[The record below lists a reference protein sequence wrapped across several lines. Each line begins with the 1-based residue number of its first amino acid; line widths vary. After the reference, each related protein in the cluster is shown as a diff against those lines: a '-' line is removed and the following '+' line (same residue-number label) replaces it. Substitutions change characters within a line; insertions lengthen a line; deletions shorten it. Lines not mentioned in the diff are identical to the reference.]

1 MLKNFAVN
9 TLNISKVVIYSL
21 SIFFLTKV
29 GESYAFGGASSMGFS
44 GASSSAGSGTIK
56 SGMSIVDPEGNAYNC
71 EPFVDKRW
79 ESTSFED
86 NWNGVYFSLGMET
99 SKFSGGFKVENSIPH
114 NVSGFY
120 PPINQP
126 INIPVVSNIGSRENF
141 SGSSSLPNLTVG
153 GGFLIDRVYLA
164 TDFEIRAGLNEFT
177 HKLKTKEI
185 NYDKNGEQTIE
196 KETSQ
201 NLIYS
206 LSNPIIFNAK
216 IGYLLSKRS
225 MLYFNAGVASFSSSD
240 IKIDGDYIVKEANNN
255 GTSPPIR
262 LSLGGE
268 YLLSNHFRITAD
280 YSYWFVPQ
288 SMGSFNLHR
297 KAVSNNPSEIK
308 NGDGTEVN
316 WSENSFIADFKINS
330 LKIGILYRF

>member
-1 MLKNFAVN
+1 MLKNLVIN
-9 TLNISKVVIYSL
+9 TSKISKVTVCYL
-21 SIFFLTKV
+21 SIFFLFKISD
-29 GESYAFGGASSMGFS
+29 SYAFGGGSSMGFGGMSSSVGGS
-44 GASSSAGSGTIK
+44 GAK
-56 SGMSIVDPEGNAYNC
+56 SGMSIVDPEGKAYNC
-71 EPFVDKRW
+71 ESFVDKRW
-79 ESTSFED
+79 ESTAFED
-86 NWNGVYFSLGMET
+86 NWNGVYFSLGMEI
-99 SKFSGGFKVENSIPH
+99 SKFSGGFKVENSIPY
-114 NVSGFY
+114 NISGN
-120 PPINQP
+120 PPNQS
-126 INIPVVSNIGSRENF
+126 INIPVVSNISSRENF

-185 NYDKNGEQTIE
+185 NYYNE
-196 KETSQ
+196 KEKYEKESSQ

-216 IGYLLSKRS
+216 IGYLLNKRS